1 MPVGVELRP
10 EYTMVA
16 RAGRTYHARQ
26 TYREQISNAEVPAVY
41 RMSVLVHVHRLNMC
55 REVVEVSCHLST
67 QIDVYVI
74 SQSDA
79 LGDIEML
86 VRRECHPSKIGNT
99 IIKNRLM
106 CIISE
111 KY

>member
-1 MPVGVELRP
+1 MLVGEELRI
-10 EYTMVA
+10 EYTMIA
-16 RAGRTYHARQ
+16 RAGRAYHARQ
-26 TYREQISNAEVPAVY
+26 TYREQVGNAEVPAVY
-41 RMSVLVHVHRLNMC
+41 CMSVLVHVHGLHMC

-74 SQSDA
+74 PQSDS
-79 LGDIEML
+79 LGNIEML
-86 VRRECHPSKIGNT
+86 VRREYHPSKIGNT